1 MSVFSIKLK
10 TRAGNDIKKKETFT
24 CLFRL
29 KYKKN
34 AITKKVTAEYTYR
47 VMFSGGAADPKSVLE
62 IKNSHLVESIEDLT
76 LKVVLNLCYV
86 IGKLSTD
93 YNVTPDFVLFM
104 SPDLDSKKNKAWT
117 FLKDALHH
125 EKPKKKKAE
134 EVTLDEY
141 KFKLVNHLQIKEDR
155 WSYDFKSWTESECKK
170 LGIKK
175 SELQMLKDFVELNP
189 NTNFMS
195 FDPNRDEKRYA
206 KSLVICEH
214 LQERIDRQITEKA
227 DSKP

>member
-10 TRAGNDIKKKETFT
+10 TKAGNDLKKKETFT

-29 KYKKN
+29 RYKKN

-47 VMFSGGAADPKSVLE
+47 IMFSGGAADPKSVLE

-76 LKVVLNLCYV
+76 LKVILNLCHV
-86 IGKLSTD
+86 IGKLSAD
-93 YNVTPDFVLFM
+93 YNVTPDFVLFL
-104 SPDLDSKKNKAWT
+104 SPELESKINNAWK
-117 FLKDALHH
+117 FLRDALHQ
-125 EKPKKKKAE
+125 EPPKKKKAE
-134 EVTLDEY
+134 TVTLDEY
-141 KFKLVNHLQIKEDR
+141 KFKIVNHLKKKDDN
-155 WSYDFKSWTESECKK
+155 WSYDFSQWTEHECGK

-175 SELQMLKDFVELNP
+175 SELKMLKDFVELNP
-189 NTNFMS
+189 TTTFMS
-195 FDPNRDEKRYA
+195 FDPNRDKERYK

>member
-10 TRAGNDIKKKETFT
+10 TKAGNDIKKKETFT

-29 KYKKN
+29 RYKKN
-34 AITKKVTAEYTYR
+34 AITKKITAEYTYR
-47 VMFSGGAADPKSVLE
+47 IMFSGGAADPKSVLE
-62 IKNSHLVESIEDLT
+62 IRDSHLVDSIEDLT
-76 LKVVLNLCYV
+76 LKVVLNLCHV
-86 IGKLSTD
+86 VTKLSAD
-93 YNVTPDFVLFM
+93 HKLTPDFVLFM

-134 EVTLDEY
+134 EVTLDNY
-141 KFKLVNHLQIKEDR
+141 KFKLVNHLEKKDDK
-155 WSYDFKSWTESECKK
+155 WNYDFKQWTESVCKK

-175 SELQMLKDFVELNP
+175 SELLMLKDFVELNP
-189 NTNFMS
+189 TTTFMS
-195 FDPNRDEKRYA
+195 FDPNRDKERYK
-206 KSLVICEH
+206 KSLVICDH
-214 LQERIDRQITEKA
+214 LQERIDRQITQKE